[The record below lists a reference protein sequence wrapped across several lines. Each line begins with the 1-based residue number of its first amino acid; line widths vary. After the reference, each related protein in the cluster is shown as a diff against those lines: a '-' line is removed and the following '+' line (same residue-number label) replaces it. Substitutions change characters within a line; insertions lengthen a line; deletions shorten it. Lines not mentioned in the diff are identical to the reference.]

1 MFVSSLIMIVS
12 KNSKLDGGIYD
23 RYPASYGVFCPL
35 IVNSTTFNR
44 QANIAYIRAAPDLY
58 GSFVYI
64 VYICAT
70 FISAPLVKLMLVLSI
85 CLAMWWQTYWEI
97 TSATVMNNHNT
108 IPN

>member
-1 MFVSSLIMIVS
+1 MIVS

-23 RYPASYGVFCPL
+23 RYSTSYGVFCPSINL
-35 IVNSTTFNR
+35 TTFNR
-44 QANIAYIRAAPDLY
+44 QANIAHINVRAAPDLY

-64 VYICAT
+64 VYIRAT
-70 FISAPLVKLMLVLSI
+70 FISVLLVELILVLSI

-97 TSATVMNNHNT
+97 TSATVINNHNT